1 MSQCHTGGSCAGQ
14 EKTLDAAVAQ
24 LEHERQLQRIRHK
37 IVVLSGKG
45 GVGKSTVAVNL
56 AMALAMAG
64 RTVGLLDID
73 LHGPS
78 IPTML
83 KLADARLDV
92 VDGKLIPAG
101 YEALK
106 VISIGF
112 LLEHPED
119 AVIWRGP
126 MKAGVIKQFV
136 HDVAWGDLDYLVV
149 DCPPGT
155 GDEPLSI
162 VQTLGA
168 CDGAVIV
175 TTPQDVALTDVR
187 KSISFCHK
195 VNLPV
200 LGVVENMSGLVCPHC
215 GEVVDVFKTGGGEAM
230 ARDMGVPFLG
240 RLPLDPNVVQAGDDG
255 HPFVHRHGRTTTADN
270 MEQIALSVLIACE
283 PSSEPTSSQ
292 PLKEA
297 NMRIA
302 IPALNGQLCMH
313 FGHCEQFALVD
324 VDRAQKTITGIS
336 YLTPPPHAPGLLPR
350 WLHEQGATAIIA
362 GGMGSRAQDLFAESG
377 ITVITGAPVD
387 VPAALVTAYLNG
399 ELVTG
404 DNTCDH

>member
-1 MSQCHTGGSCAGQ
+1 MSQCHTGHSCDSH
-14 EKTLDAAVAQ
+14 EETLDDALAKM
-24 LEHERQLQRIRHK
+24 EHERHLQRIRHK

-56 AMALAMAG
+56 AMSLAMAG

-83 KLADARLDV
+83 KLADAQLDV

-106 VISIGF
+106 VISVGF
-112 LLEHPED
+112 LLERPED

-136 HDVAWGDLDYLVV
+136 HDVEWGNLDYLIV

-187 KSISFCHK
+187 RSISFCRK

-215 GEVVDVFKTGGGEAM
+215 DQVVEVFKTGGGEAM
-230 ARDMGVPFLG
+230 AREMGVPFLG
-240 RLPLDPNVVQAGDDG
+240 RLPLDPNVVQAGDAG
-255 HPFVHRHGRTTTADN
+255 HPFVHRHGRTITADT
-270 MEQIALSVLIACE
+270 MEQIALGVLATCE
-283 PSSEPTSSQ
+283 QAPSDESS
-292 PLKEA
+292 PRIKETT
-297 NMRIA
+297 MRIA
-302 IPALNGQLCMH
+302 IPVLDGQLSMH
-313 FGHCEQFALVD
+313 FGHCDQFALVD
-324 VDRAQKTITGIS
+324 VDPAQNNITDVS

-350 WLHEQGATAIIA
+350 WLHEQGATTIIA
-362 GGMGSRAQDLFAESG
+362 GGMGSRAQDLFSEHG

-387 VPAALVTAYLNG
+387 TPTALVTAFLENT
-399 ELVTG
+399 LATG